1 MEYKETLN
9 LPRTDFPMKA
19 NLLNIE
25 PEIQK
30 LWQEKD
36 IYSLLR
42 NRYIDSPKY
51 ILHDGPPY
59 ANGDIHIGHAL
70 NKILKDIIIKYK
82 SMQGFDAPY
91 IPGWDCHGLPI
102 EHKVS
107 EQKGNKDL
115 TQSEIRQ
122 KCRQY
127 ALNFVQLQKEQF
139 KRLGIFG
146 DWENPYLTLLPE
158 YCAKIIETFGKMV
171 EKGYIYKSLKPVY
184 WCSTCCTALAEA
196 EVEYSDKKTPS
207 ICVKFKILSSNL
219 DISYT
224 SAVLIWTTT
233 PWTLPGNVAIAFHP
247 SLEYAAV
254 KVDNEV
260 LILASDLVEQ
270 AMDKG
275 NIKSYEI
282 ISRFAGKELEGI
294 ICQHPFIQRQSVGV
308 LAEYVTKDQ
317 GTGCVHIAPG
327 HGLEDYDVGL
337 KYNLPILAPVDG
349 KGRFTQDVP
358 EFEGLNVFDA
368 NKGIIER
375 IEDLGKLFYKEDISH
390 SYPHCWRCKR
400 SVIFRATDQW
410 FVNLQANDLQ
420 KKGLEAVKK
429 VNWIPKWGEDRFY
442 NTLESRGDWCISRQ
456 RAWGVPIIAFT
467 CLDCKQ
473 YILDA
478 EIIKKI
484 AQLVAK
490 QGMDIWFERSIV
502 DLFSEGIVCPHCN
515 SKNINKEKDILD
527 VWFDSGVSHQ
537 AILRQRQY
545 LAFPADMYLE
555 GSDQH
560 RGWFQS
566 ALITSMAIEGVPPYK
581 SVLTHGFMLDDK
593 GKAMSKSAGNV
604 ISPFEIIQK
613 YGADILRLWVIS
625 EDYRYDVKLS
635 KEILQQISDSYRK
648 IRNTWRFMLSNL
660 YDFNPNADKID
671 YEDLL
676 DVDKWILYR
685 LNRLIENVTQAYETF
700 EFHLIYHF
708 VVNFC
713 TVDLS
718 AVYLDITKDRLYT
731 FAANDKQRKAC
742 QTAIYR
748 VLTNLISLMAP
759 ILSFTCEEIWRYLPV
774 EKAESVHLSK
784 FPLPNPIYKNEALSE
799 KWENL
804 LRIRSYVSTALEQE
818 RKNGVIGS
826 SLEAKV
832 IITIGNKGSTDIPVC
847 VVEAGLAPARNPVC
861 EEEITISSV
870 LSEKYKQLLVSYHQ
884 HLPAL
889 FIVSQVELKI
899 SSEDS
904 IGILTVNQK
913 EAKPDSRP
921 SALVNDNIWIEV
933 KKADGNK
940 CLRCW
945 NYNTSVG
952 DNKEYPDICERC
964 VKAINYAK
972 S

>member
-9 LPRTDFPMKA
+9 LPETDFPMKA
-19 NLLNIE
+19 NLLNLE

-30 LWQEKD
+30 LWQEKG

-42 NRYIDSPKY
+42 NRYMDSPKY

-59 ANGDIHIGHAL
+59 ANGDIHMGHAL

-107 EQKGNKDL
+107 EQKGNKNL

-127 ALNFVQLQKEQF
+127 ALKFVGLQKEQF
-139 KRLGIFG
+139 KRLGVFG
-146 DWENPYLTLLPE
+146 DWEDPYLTLLPE

-171 EKGYIYKSLKPVY
+171 EQGYIYKSLKPVY
-184 WCSTCCTALAEA
+184 WCSTCSTALAEA
-196 EVEYSDKKTPS
+196 EVEYSDEKTPS
-207 ICVKFKILSSNL
+207 ICVKFKIISSNL
-219 DISYT
+219 DMS
-224 SAVLIWTTT
+224 SAVVLIWTTT
-233 PWTLPGNVAIAFHP
+233 PWTLPGNVAIAFNP
-247 SLEYAAV
+247 NLEYAAV
-254 KVDNEV
+254 KVDNEI

-275 NIKSYEI
+275 NIKNYEI

-327 HGLEDYDVGL
+327 HGLEDYDIGL

-368 NKGIIER
+368 NKGIIEK

-420 KKGLEAVKK
+420 KRGLEAVKQ
-429 VNWIPKWGEDRFY
+429 VNWIPNWGKDRFY

-478 EIIKKI
+478 EIIKKV

-490 QGMDIWFERSIV
+490 QGMDIWFERSII
-502 DLFSEGIVCPHCN
+502 DLFPEGIVCPHCN

-537 AILRQRQY
+537 AVLRERQY

-566 ALITSMAIEGVPPYK
+566 ALITSMAVEGVPSYK

-635 KEILQQISDSYRK
+635 KEILQQMSDSYRK

-660 YDFNPNADKID
+660 YDFNPNTDKIN
-671 YEDLL
+671 YEELL

-685 LNRLIENVTQAYETF
+685 VNRLIENVTQAYETF
-700 EFHLIYHF
+700 EFHLIYHL
-708 VVNFC
+708 VINFC

-731 FAANDKQRKAC
+731 FATNDKQRKAC
-742 QTAIYR
+742 QTTIYK
-748 VLTNLISLMAP
+748 VLINLISLMAP
-759 ILSFTCEEIWRYLPV
+759 ILSFTCEEIWKYLPG

-784 FPLPNPIYKNEALSE
+784 FPLPNPIYKDEALSK

-804 LRIRSYVSTALEQE
+804 LKIRSYVSTVMEQE

-832 IITIGNKGSTDIPVC
+832 IITIGHKLQET
-847 VVEAGLAPARNPVC
+847 A
-861 EEEITISSV
+861 EE
-870 LSEKYKQLLVSYHQ
+870 YKQLLVSYQ
-884 HLPAL
+884 EDLPAL
-889 FIVSQVELKI
+889 FIVSQVELNVL
-899 SSEDS
+899 SENSTGVS
-904 IGILTVNQK
+904 IVNQK
-913 EAKPDSRP
+913 GLASLADY
-921 SALVNDNIWIEV
+921 NIWLEV
-933 KKADGNK
+933 KRADGNK

-945 NYNTSVG
+945 NYSTSVG
-952 DNKEYPDICERC
+952 DNKEHPDICERC
-964 VKAINYAK
+964 VKSI